1 MAFIFNTKKEI
12 KVGFDPNKPI
22 FIDGMSCANYTGTT
36 LPFEEVDVS
45 RMTDLTLF
53 FANCPNLQSTP
64 IINLNGKL
72 GLDTIFKGCTSIN
85 RINCEPRLTSSF
97 AIYRNFENDK
107 SACFEFALN
116 LLNYTIRE
124 TEQSTI
130 YVKEYTL
137 TPDMKISKVG
147 NMYIAD
153 EYGTPIALVIT
164 NLGWEFRY
172 NDILQ

>member
-22 FIDGMSCANYTGTT
+22 FIDSMSCANYTGTT

-45 RMTDLTLF
+45 RMTDLSLF
-53 FANCPNLQSTP
+53 FADCLNLQSTP

-72 GLDTIFKGCTSIN
+72 GLDKIFKGCTSIN

-97 AIYRNFENDK
+97 TIYRNFEGNE

-116 LLNYTIRE
+116 LLNYTIEE
-124 TEQSTI
+124 TPQAYI
-130 YVKEYTL
+130 YVNGFTL
-137 TPDMKISKVG
+137 TPDMKIKKID

-153 EYGTPIALVIT
+153 EQGTAIALVFAS
-164 NLGWEFRY
+164 LGWGVRGFIE
-172 NDILQ
+172 